1 MPMRLRFTSALGAL
15 SLFLALVAS
24 PARAKSVVD
33 FNPDLDFSKY
43 KTFAYIGGVEH
54 LTQQQVNPYLIRDT
68 VHAAVAKALV
78 DRGLVEVPAQNN
90 PDLVVRYRA
99 ESATQVNYSGDDMYG
114 GYSPY
119 TVDWWAWSYTLWM
132 SSTTRDGSLMIDLI
146 DTKRRGLA
154 WRLFLEQKILNVD
167 KMPEKITNEIAEGFK
182 SFPPTEKEKEEIR
195 KEHAKHDKQKPP
207 QDLQFQ

>member
-1 MPMRLRFTSALGAL
+1 MRIQVRFAALACSLAL
-15 SLFLALVAS
+15 SAV
-24 PARAKSVVD
+24 PVRAKSTVD

-54 LTQQQVNPYLIRDT
+54 LTMQQVNPYLIRDT
-68 VHAAVAKALV
+68 VHAAVAKELLGH
-78 DRGLVEVPAQNN
+78 GLVEVPVQNN

-99 ESATQVNYSGDDMYG
+99 ESNTQVNYSGDDMYG
-114 GYSPY
+114 GYDAY

-132 SSTTRDGSLMIDLI
+132 SSTTRDGSLLIDLI
-146 DTKRRGLA
+146 DAKRRTLA
-154 WRLFLEQKILNVD
+154 WRLLLQQKILNVD

-195 KEHAKHDKQKPP
+195 KEHAKHEKEKTKDP
-207 QDLQFQ
+207 QFQ

>member
-1 MPMRLRFTSALGAL
+1 MPIPVRKISLLGVFL
-15 SLFLALVAS
+15 IVLALNAA
-24 PARAKSVVD
+24 PLLAKSTVD

-54 LTQQQVNPYLIRDT
+54 LTMQQLNPNLIRDT

-78 DRGLVEVPAQNN
+78 GRGLVEVAIQAN

-99 ESATQVNYSGDDMYG
+99 ESDTQVNYSGDDMYG
-114 GYSPY
+114 GYDAY

-132 SSTTRDGSLMIDLI
+132 SSATRDGSLLIDLI
-146 DTKRRGLA
+146 DAKRRGLA
-154 WRLFLEQKILNVD
+154 WRLLLQQKILNVD

-182 SFPPTEKEKEEIR
+182 SFPPTDKDKEEIR
-195 KEHAKHDKQKPP
+195 KEHAKHEKEKPKEP
-207 QDLQFQ
+207 QFQ

>member
-1 MPMRLRFTSALGAL
+1 MRTRVRFTTLLSALFCVLALGAVP
-15 SLFLALVAS
+15 AL
-24 PARAKSVVD
+24 AKSTVD

-78 DRGLVEVPAQNN
+78 ERGLVEVGIQSN

-99 ESATQVNYSGDDMYG
+99 ESNTQVNYSGDDMYG
-114 GYSPY
+114 GYDAY

-146 DTKRRGLA
+146 DAKRRALA
-154 WRLFLEQKILNVD
+154 WRLFLQQKIINVD
-167 KMPEKITNEIAEGFK
+167 KMPEKITNEIADGFK
-182 SFPPTEKEKEEIR
+182 SFPPTEKDKEEIR
-195 KEHAKHDKQKPP
+195 KEHAKHQKEKPKDP
-207 QDLQFQ
+207 QFQ

>member
-1 MPMRLRFTSALGAL
+1 MSIQVRRFTILTTLAAL
-15 SLFLALVAS
+15 LAV
-24 PARAKSVVD
+24 PVFAKSVID

-54 LTQQQVNPYLIRDT
+54 LTQLQVNPYLIRDT

-78 DRGLVEVPAQNN
+78 ARGLTEVTVQNN

-99 ESATQVNYSGDDMYG
+99 ESGTQVNYSGDDMYG

-132 SSTTRDGSLMIDLI
+132 SSATRDGSLMIDLI
-146 DTKRRGLA
+146 DAKRRDLA

-167 KMPEKITNEIAEGFK
+167 KMPEKISNEIAEGFK
-182 SFPPTEKEKEEIR
+182 SYPPTAKDKEEIR
-195 KEHAKHDKQKPP
+195 KEHAKHEKEKQP

>member
-1 MPMRLRFTSALGAL
+1 MPMRLRFTTALGAL
-15 SLFLALVAS
+15 FLILALVAS
-24 PARAKSVVD
+24 PAFAKSVID

-78 DRGLVEVPAQNN
+78 ERGLVEVGSQNN

-114 GYSPY
+114 GYSAY

-154 WRLFLEQKILNVD
+154 WRLYLQQKILNVD
-167 KMPEKITNEIAEGFK
+167 KMPEKITNEITEGFK
-182 SFPPTEKEKEEIR
+182 SFPPTEKDKEEMR
-195 KEHAKHDKQKPP
+195 KEHAKHDKEKPP
-207 QDLQFQ
+207 KDLQFQ

>member
-1 MPMRLRFTSALGAL
+1 MRIQVRFAVLLGAL
-15 SLFLALVAS
+15 ACSLALSAVPS
-24 PARAKSVVD
+24 HAKSSVD

-54 LTQQQVNPYLIRDT
+54 LTMQQVNPYLIRDT
-68 VHAAVAKALV
+68 VHAAVAKELLG
-78 DRGLVEVPAQNN
+78 RGLVEVPIQNN

-99 ESATQVNYSGDDMYG
+99 ESNTQVNYSGDDMYG
-114 GYSPY
+114 GYDAY

-132 SSTTRDGSLMIDLI
+132 SSTTRDGSLLIDLI
-146 DTKRRGLA
+146 DAKRRTLA
-154 WRLFLEQKILNVD
+154 WRLLLQQKILNVD

-195 KEHAKHDKQKPP
+195 KEHAKHEKEKPKDP
-207 QDLQFQ
+207 QFQ